1 MTETVGRSIHYEL
14 DRVPRPLAE
23 DLDQTLAKAALKK
36 YERKKTPSGVLR
48 SAWNY
53 AEYAL
58 NSNTAKIDE
67 RDEHFHT
74 SRLLT
79 GMVLL
84 NPKTNQDTAMSAL
97 TLSTYLPLFQK
108 RAGER
113 ELLSEDCDNVYQSL
127 GKAMQYL
134 RPLDIEEPPQWR
146 MTEVGILALSAR
158 ARQPQLLMY
167 PTSPREET
175 SGIQALNHDSYFYD
189 ENGKIPIQ
197 QKLIP
202 TQKVYDDC
210 IKIMTLQ
217 PLLDLALKKS
227 GEQDVTSL
235 ADKVNYLLSLIV
247 SEVAGEKLTRYEAKF
262 LNTMTEAVVSHYFDA
277 TEVTTTQLAA

>member
-1 MTETVGRSIHYEL
+1 MTEAAGRSIHYEL

-23 DLDQTLAKAALKK
+23 DLDQTLAMAALKK
-36 YERKKTPSGVLR
+36 YERRKNPSGVLR

-58 NSNTAKIDE
+58 NSSTAKTVE
-67 RDEHFHT
+67 REEYFHT
-74 SRLLT
+74 SQLLT

-84 NPKTNQDTAMSAL
+84 NPKTNQDTSMSAL

-113 ELLSEDCDNVYQSL
+113 ELLSKDCDDVYHSL

-134 RPLDIEEPPQWR
+134 RPLAIDEPPQWR

-202 TQKVYDDC
+202 TQKVYDEC

-227 GEQDVTSL
+227 GEQVAVSL
-235 ADKVNYLLSLIV
+235 GDKVNYLLSLIV
-247 SEVAGEKLTRYEAKF
+247 SEVAGGRLTRDETKF
-262 LNTMTEAVVSHYFDA
+262 LNTMTEAVVAHYFDA
-277 TEVTTTQLAA
+277 TEDSSIQLAA